1 MCARSIVF
9 SFSTF
14 LCFARFPFFSF
25 TQSQLC
31 AYACG
36 LAVFVYWDDF
46 RGLPWARFL
55 PETGDANYVE
65 YHLHLALGICTFF
78 ILIFLMI
85 SKKIKM
91 KIQNHLKINKN
102 VPVATNHVV
111 STKISIKNILYFRR
125 SKKDKFS
132 KKN

>member
-9 SFSTF
+9 LFLLFSAS
-14 LCFARFPFFSF
+14 LDFPFFSF

-55 PETGDANYVE
+55 PEKGDANYVE
-65 YHLHLALGICTFF
+65 YITTSSSPAAGNMYIFYFEFF
-78 ILIFLMI
+78 DDF
-85 SKKIKM
+85 
-91 KIQNHLKINKN
+91 
-102 VPVATNHVV
+102 
-111 STKISIKNILYFRR
+111 
-125 SKKDKFS
+125 
-132 KKN
+132 